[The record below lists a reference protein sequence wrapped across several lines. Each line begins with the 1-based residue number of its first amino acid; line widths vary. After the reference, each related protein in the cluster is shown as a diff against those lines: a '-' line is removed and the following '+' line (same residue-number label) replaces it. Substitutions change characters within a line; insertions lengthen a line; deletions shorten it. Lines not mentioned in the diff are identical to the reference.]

1 MDDSDFNG
9 GIPPLPG
16 NIWLPA
22 DEDGPGRWVA
32 PTTGVQVGDILTVWP
47 SNGYIPPDT
56 SHLPPSTLGPG
67 WSDYDMAGVASN
79 QGTLVYG
86 LPVRVTLDQLT
97 EDGDWPGWTI
107 SLYEGAWEQESVT
120 AARGTLDRGLAS
132 GLPDP
137 SRPAV
142 VPYARLE
149 PESSHPEKISRVM
162 TIQPL
167 NAVTDVPANA
177 LPPSGGTVNVQRR
190 LTDLV
195 SGGNQYLV
203 VTGGKPMSVRVV
215 DAAPVKDKTPQTDR
229 FLKNTFQAIIAPGLP
244 AVVFT
249 TDNINNPR
257 MFPSPYIPDVSGII
271 NGQGVYGSSG
281 YTSSVNN
288 DDVIVRFPAGS
299 GASPLYISS
308 VEVLNPE
315 SLNQRQQAETDIRN
329 RIDAAV
335 KAEEARK
342 ALFDKAGIQD
352 TPVYTPEMVK
362 AANVALTAGGSMAL
376 SRAPGMIQLSA
387 AGMGTLPFNS
397 SLAGWEAGA
406 LWRGVDV
413 LARIA
418 PVASAVVTVATVLT
432 LVRAALD
439 IPTAGEGSD
448 RVPGRNIDMLAAQAS
463 LFTAMK
469 TEIQPGMKTVDL
481 PVRGYISNDGN
492 GRQSVNLVRTGTGG
506 ISATVP
512 VLNAVRDKTTGL
524 DKITVP
530 AVAGAPS
537 RTILVNPVPVGPAA
551 PSHTGNNTPAPVTP
565 VHTGTEVKQADSIVT
580 TTFPAADMPSL
591 QDFIYWQPDATGT
604 GVEPIYV
611 MLASPRDLPGK
622 VSGKGESVS
631 DGWLNKA
638 GQELG
643 SPIPSQIADKLR
655 GREFANF
662 DAFRRAVWD
671 EVGKDTALSGQFNG
685 SNRKALSKGYSPFP
699 PEAEQVGGRTRYEL
713 HHKTPIKDGGAVY
726 DIDNIGILTP
736 KRHIELHRN
745 GE

>member
-1 MDDSDFNG
+1 MATN
-9 GIPPLPG
+9 L
-16 NIWLPA
+16 N
-22 DEDGPGRWVA
+22 GPGDIAGEAVGG
-32 PTTGVQVGDILTVWP
+32 TGENLNERPDNSTPGGGAHGSGGGNSGGSSTENTATQRQIDAVVNDPVVKKKLAEIIKGAKALNPAVRLSVIELT
-47 SNGYIPPDT
+47 
-56 SHLPPSTLGPG
+56 
-67 WSDYDMAGVASN
+67 AS
-79 QGTLVYG
+79 GTLKIQLNG
-86 LPVRVTLDQLT
+86 LSMGQATGLGLKDIITLHGNNGAMYTAGSIETGHVLGKT
-97 EDGDWPGWTI
+97 PPG
-107 SLYEGAWEQESVT
+107 
-120 AARGTLDRGLAS
+120 
-132 GLPDP
+132 
-137 SRPAV
+137 
-142 VPYARLE
+142 
-149 PESSHPEKISRVM
+149 
-162 TIQPL
+162 
-167 NAVTDVPANA
+167 
-177 LPPSGGTVNVQRR
+177 SGGTGGSTNNGTIVAENK
-190 LTDLV
+190 V
-195 SGGNQYLV
+195 SPDVYLSTLQGEIPAGFWLDHDKV
-203 VTGGKPMSVRVV
+203 MTRVSLPYVINGGGKGDDRTVY
-215 DAAPVKDKTPQTDR
+215 KDTD
-229 FLKNTFQAIIAPGLP
+229 
-244 AVVFT
+244 
-249 TDNINNPR
+249 
-257 MFPSPYIPDVSGII
+257 
-271 NGQGVYGSSG
+271 
-281 YTSSVNN
+281 
-288 DDVIVRFPAGS
+288 
-299 GASPLYISS
+299 
-308 VEVLNPE
+308 VEVP
-315 SLNQRQQAETDIRN
+315 SLTEAYRKSKEIQADVAEAARQAE
-329 RIDAAV
+329 AAR

-591 QDFIYWQPDATGT
+591 QDFIYWQLDATGT

>member
-9 GIPPLPG
+9 GVPPLPG

-120 AARGTLDRGLAS
+120 AARGTLDRRLAS

-215 DAAPVKDKTPQTDR
+215 DAALVKDKTPQTDR

-362 AANVALTAGGSMAL
+362 AANAMLASPAAMMFN
-376 SRAPGMIQLSA
+376 RAPAGIQLSA
-387 AGMGTLPFNS
+387 VGEGVITAVGEWAGS
-397 SLAGWEAGA
+397 IAGA
-406 LWRGVDV
+406 LWRG
-413 LARIA
+413 A
-418 PVASAVVTVATVLT
+418 VAVAEAATASTAGATVGAFVVGFMPL
-432 LVRAALD
+432 
-439 IPTAGEGSD
+439 PAGNGSD
-448 RVPGRNIDMLAAQAS
+448 KVPGRDIEMMAAQAR
-463 LFTAMK
+463 LFTAGRVSI
-469 TEIQPGMKTVDL
+469 EPGMKSVNL
-481 PVRGYISNDGN
+481 PVRGFISTDSD
-492 GRQSVNLVRTGTGG
+492 GRQSVNFVKTGTGG
-506 ISATVP
+506 VSATVP
-512 VLNAVRDKTTGL
+512 VLSAVRDTVTGL